1 MSKVILKKSSV
12 SGKVPL
18 LSDLE
23 YGELALNYA
32 DGIAYY
38 KRSDNTIQTIKSG
51 TGFTASETAPSN
63 PSEGDRWLNTL
74 TGSEFVYISDGTSFQ
89 WVELSLSANSLPA
102 GGTTGQALIKQS
114 GTDYDAD
121 WQDITIP
128 AQTLLDSIKT
138 VDGTTSGLDADL
150 LDGYHAATTNTGN
163 TVAVRD
169 SSGIISAN
177 GLKLNADGTL
187 KDIVWNS
194 TEGTFDMSLLN
205 DVTLQ
210 LGQEM
215 HFYVKA
221 TENIPDGSLVA
232 FSGAQGDHILASL
245 VDLSDPNF
253 KDIYI
258 IGVATQT
265 LTANSFGYIT
275 SFGKVHTLNTLQWAE
290 GTILYADPN
299 TVGGLTS
306 TKPQYPNPAISI
318 AAVLRSHSSQGTIF
332 VRPKFNSNLDD
343 LYNVGISSPTTG
355 DLLVYDGTSSSWK
368 NLPTTAITTLGT
380 ITAQNITIEG
390 ELITTAPVTILGDNV
405 TSIVSENFSIVTAAA
420 DINAYREFSLIN
432 KNAGSDA
439 SADFVAYN
447 NASGA
452 ENLGSYFIDMG
463 INSSNFSSTEYP
475 IFPANS
481 GYLFT
486 AGGPDELN
494 PQPSHLYLGT
504 GTPDSDIVLFAGG
517 TALTNVK
524 GVLKA
529 DTGNLLLG
537 SINDDGLNKLQVAG
551 GVNVTG
557 SMNIDGS
564 LYLGGAITQPSQAAT
579 KAYVDSAAATGI
591 HIHTPVRVE
600 KHGSWTVTYA
610 DGGSLDYITA
620 IANGTTLTTNSAH
633 GLAINDVIYIT
644 SGNTNGLTGS
654 TPYFVYSTP
663 TTTTFTLSQDYMG
676 EQITSLTNGTG
687 LGIPY
692 KANTGVG
699 ATLTNAGSQAS
710 LVIGGITLSVGDR
723 VAVIRSTDRHQN
735 GIYVVTNTGSA
746 STNWVLTRASDSNK
760 YAPHDTN
767 GLSDG
772 DYFYVQEG
780 SPGAGESY
788 VITTDSPILFGISDI
803 VFTLFSSSV
812 AYTVNAP
819 LNLTGTTLAL
829 TGVVGES
836 NGGTGQS
843 TVTQGD
849 LLYGSGTNTWSKLS
863 LGPAYKSL
871 VVNGTGTQLEW
882 NAVALNQNAAVSGE
896 LRLVNGGTGANLTAT
911 AGGVVYS
918 TASALAITT
927 NGTSG
932 QLLTSAGTSAPTW
945 TTSTSA
951 NTANAVVQR
960 NASGNFTA
968 GVITATDFN
977 ATSDKALK
985 QNVLPAPGLELLN
998 LVNPVQ
1004 FDWMASGDRSYGVI
1018 AQELEKLLP
1027 ELVHEDEGI
1036 KTVSYIPLIAI
1047 LIKSVQELSSRV
1059 KELESNA

>member
-38 KRSDNTIQTIKSG
+38 KRSDNTIQNIKSG
-51 TGFTASETAPSN
+51 IGFTASETAPNN
-63 PSEGDRWLNTL
+63 PNEGDRWLNTT
-74 TGSEFVYISDGTSFQ
+74 TGSEFVYLNDGSSTQ

-114 GTDYDAD
+114 GTDYAAD

-177 GLKLNADGTL
+177 GLKLNAAGTL

-215 HFYVKA
+215 QFYVKA
-221 TENIPDGSLVA
+221 TEDIPDGSLVA

-245 VDLSDPNF
+245 ADLSDPNF

-275 SFGKVHTLNTLQWAE
+275 SFGKVHTLNTHQWAE

-318 AAVLRSHSSQGTIF
+318 AAVLRSHSTQGTIF

-343 LYNVGISSPTTG
+343 LYNVGIVSPTTG
-355 DLLVYDGTSSSWK
+355 DLLVYDSTTTSWK
-368 NLPTTAITTLGT
+368 NLPTTDITELGT
-380 ITAQNITIEG
+380 ITAQDITVTG
-390 ELITTAPVTILGDNV
+390 NLIANEPVTILGEGV
-405 TSIVSENFSIVTAAA
+405 TSIVHESFSIVTAAV
-420 DINAYREFSLIN
+420 DVNAYKEFSLVN
-432 KNAGSDA
+432 RNSGSDA
-439 SADFVAYN
+439 SVDFVAYN

-452 ENLGSYFIDMG
+452 ENLGSFFIDMG

-481 GYLFT
+481 GYVFT
-486 AGGPDELN
+486 AGGPDEEN

-504 GTPDSDIVLFAGG
+504 GTPNSDIVLFAGG
-517 TALTNVK
+517 TALTDVK

-537 SINDDGLNKLQVAG
+537 TINDDGLNKLQIDG
-551 GVNVTG
+551 GINITG

-564 LYLGGAITQPSQAAT
+564 LYLGGPITLPTQAAT

-610 DGGSLDYITA
+610 DGGTQSLITT
-620 IANGTTLTTNSAH
+620 ITNGTTIAVAGQHELVV
-633 GLAINDVIYIT
+633 NDVIYVT
-644 SGNTNGLTGS
+644 STANGLTAN

-663 TTTTFTLSQDYMG
+663 TTSTFTLSQEYMG
-676 EQITSLTNGTG
+676 EQITNLTNGTG
-687 LGIPY
+687 LTQTY

-699 ATLTNAGSQAS
+699 ATLTNAGAQAA
-710 LVIGGITLSVGDR
+710 LVIGGVTLSVGDR
-723 VAVIRSTDRHQN
+723 VVVIRSADKYQN
-735 GIYVVTNTGSA
+735 GVYVVTNTGSA
-746 STNWVLTRASDSNK
+746 STNWILTRASDNNK

-788 VITTDSPILFGISDI
+788 VITTDTPILFGISDI
-803 VFTLFSSSV
+803 VFTLFSSGV

-829 TGVVGES
+829 TGVVAET

-932 QLLTSAGTSAPTW
+932 QLLTSAGTNAPTW

-985 QNVLPAPGLELLN
+985 QNVLPAPGLDLLN